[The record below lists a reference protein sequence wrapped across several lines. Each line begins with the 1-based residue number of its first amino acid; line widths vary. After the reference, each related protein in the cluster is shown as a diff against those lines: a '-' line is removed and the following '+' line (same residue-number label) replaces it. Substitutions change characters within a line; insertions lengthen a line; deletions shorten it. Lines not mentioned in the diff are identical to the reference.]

1 MKISTALAVATVAA
15 AAFGATAVLAQSDPI
30 KAREQLMKGNNDGA
44 KTVVQ
49 MIKGQKPF
57 DAKAVEAAFAQW
69 AETAQKLPGLFPDN
83 SKTGEKTRASP
94 KIWENKMDFDEKA
107 VAFGK
112 AVADNRAKAVG
123 SLDGLKVA
131 IGAVGQACDNCHK
144 EYRLSEH

>member
-1 MKISTALAVATVAA
+1 
-15 AAFGATAVLAQSDPI
+15 
-30 KAREQLMKGNNDGA
+30 
-44 KTVVQ
+44 
-49 MIKGQKPF
+49 
-57 DAKAVEAAFAQW
+57 
-69 AETAQKLPGLFPDN
+69 
-83 SKTGEKTRASP
+83 
-94 KIWENKMDFDEKA
+94 MDFDEKA